1 MIKDSGERREFQSGA
16 VRDIQEGKGRCDL
29 LPLDV
34 VSKWAESIN
43 DSSSLD
49 KILQYINLY
58 KNSYPR
64 DTMLIYRAMNE
75 FCADVSWSISDALL
89 EVSVH
94 YEEGAKK
101 YGEYNWQKGIPS
113 HCYLDSGI
121 RHLLKH
127 YRGDTDER
135 HDRAFIWNMIGL
147 VWNDFNKPEM
157 NDVCKKE
164 VGE

>member
-43 DSSSLD
+43 DSSSLGA
-49 KILQYINLY
+49 ILHCIYSY
-58 KNSYPR
+58 KNSYPHNINP
-64 DTMLIYRAMNE
+64 IYQAMNE
-75 FCADVSWSISDALL
+75 FCADMSWSMSDALL

-135 HDRAFIWNMIGL
+135 HDRAFIWNMLGL
-147 VWNDFNKPEM
+147 VWNDLNKSEL
-157 NDVCKKE
+157 NDVCNKE
-164 VGE
+164 V